1 MGHGADRS
9 HFVVRVRCIDLT
21 CAVLVVAS
29 SDALSSAGRRV
40 FGTLRDTRT
49 VK

>member
-1 MGHGADRS
+1 MALIALICCA
-9 HFVVRVRCIDLT
+9 VRCIDLT